1 MPVTVTPLGDR
12 AVTITFG
19 NTIDEDT
26 NKQVLSVF
34 HYLKEKNIV
43 GVKDVIPAYAS
54 LTLVYDIITILE
66 NNVCISAFDFVRKEM
81 ESALKNFSLS
91 TAVNSNLV
99 RIPVCYH
106 VSLGSDLE
114 ELSAQKNI
122 SIEEIIRIH
131 SAATYRVYMIGFL
144 PGFAYMGKVDE
155 RIAMK
160 RKAAPKNIAAG
171 SVGIA
176 ELQTGIYPF
185 DSPGGWNIV
194 GRTPMPL
201 FSKNYID
208 PCLLCPGDT
217 VKFEPISLREFRE
230 LK

>member
-1 MPVTVTPLGDR
+1 MPAAITPLGDS

-19 NTIDEDT
+19 NSIDENT

-34 HYLKEKNIV
+34 DYLKEKNIV
-43 GVKDVIPAYAS
+43 GVKDIIPAYAS
-54 LTLVYDIITILE
+54 LTVVYDIMTIVE
-66 NNVCISAFDFVRKEM
+66 NNVCISAHDFVRKEM
-81 ESALKNFSLS
+81 EGVLKNLHLS
-91 TAVNSNLV
+91 NTANTKLV

-106 VSLGSDLE
+106 VSLGNDLE
-114 ELSAQKNI
+114 NMSAQKNI

-131 SAATYRVYMIGFL
+131 SSATYRVYMIGFL

-160 RKAAPKNIAAG
+160 RKSMPENVVAG

-201 FSKNYID
+201 FSKNFIE
-208 PCLLCPGDT
+208 PCLLSPGDM
-217 VKFEPISLREFRE
+217 VKFEPISLHDFRE